1 MFIYF
6 FLLSLTFVGILFFR
20 KTNSHN
26 LNIYYSFVCILIV
39 AVVGF
44 RSERMGADALAYR
57 LFFLNPNTYNVEKEP
72 GLYFVNSFLRLF
84 SDNVNV
90 ACVIK
95 VVLCLC
101 PLLYLLKK
109 ESNYTFVTLY
119 LFFVF
124 SFGQSLFLLEFS
136 MERQCFALAF
146 FCVFLS
152 LYTNNNNKLN
162 YKSIICLVL
171 MVLFHYSSL
180 LVGLL
185 LVFEYIKMSK
195 KQYLIFVIV
204 ASLSLYF
211 VGDYVDKLYQ
221 LADSYERG
229 FYLSYY
235 EHNKVS
241 LLTLLPFVGSFLVS
255 LYYLP
260 EKEIETIWFKSFF
273 LSIVLTAFLMP
284 MGNNIDRVCAYF
296 YIGAIICIP
305 NTFRYIKN
313 AVLRYSFAFL
323 ILGYFTY
330 RYSHVLEQLVLA
342 GYIAMPYET
351 FFQK

>member
-1 MFIYF
+1 M
-6 FLLSLTFVGILFFR
+6 SLAIVGILFWG
-20 KTNSHN
+20 KTKSYNQN
-26 LNIYYSFVCILIV
+26 VYYTFVCILIV

-57 LFFLNPNTYNVEKEP
+57 LFFLNPNTYNEEKEP

-95 VVLCLC
+95 AVLCLC

-152 LYTNNNNKLN
+152 LYINNNNKLN

-171 MVLFHYSSL
+171 MVLFHLSSL
-180 LVGLL
+180 LVCIL
-185 LVFEYIKMSK
+185 LVLVYIRMK
-195 KQYLIFVIV
+195 KIHYFIFVVV
-204 ASLSLYF
+204 ALLSLFF
-211 VGDYVDKLYQ
+211 VGDYVEQVYM
-221 LADSYERG
+221 LADSFERG

-235 EHNKVS
+235 DKNNAS

-255 LYYLP
+255 LYFLP
-260 EKEIETIWFKSFF
+260 EKEIGTIWFKSFF
-273 LSIVLTAFLMP
+273 LSVVLTAFLIP

-296 YIGAIICIP
+296 YVGSIICIP
-305 NTFRYIKN
+305 NTFKYITN
-313 AVLRYSFAFL
+313 AVLRYSYVFL

-330 RYSHVLEQLVLA
+330 RYSHVLEKLVLA
-342 GYIAMPYET
+342 GFMAMPYET
-351 FFQK
+351 FFQE